1 MLGVLMLL
9 RDAPE
14 TVAPGASAQ
23 PRRLPW
29 PAIRSGRF
37 RTVVAPMAPWV
48 FAAPVIAFALLPSVA
63 GISSG
68 ADGIALTAAVTALCA
83 LAGVLVQPLARRL
96 VTRTN
101 RAAAA
106 GLLVCAAGLGLG
118 AETVQGRLAWLLVP
132 SAIVLGAAYGLCLVA
147 GLVEVQR
154 LAGRG
159 ALAGLTA
166 VYYAL
171 TYLGFAAPYLLA
183 VAAHLVSYTVLLTIA
198 AGLALATAL
207 FVSRRGAPA
216 PHASAPHA
224 SAIKLPYPSWN
235 IPDEPVPPAAAR

>member
-1 MLGVLMLL
+1 M
-9 RDAPE
+9 
-14 TVAPGASAQ
+14 
-23 PRRLPW
+23 
-29 PAIRSGRF
+29 
-37 RTVVAPMAPWV
+37 
-48 FAAPVIAFALLPSVA
+48 
-63 GISSG
+63 
-68 ADGIALTAAVTALCA
+68 
-83 LAGVLVQPLARRL
+83 
-96 VTRTN
+96 
-101 RAAAA
+101 A

-207 FVSRRGAPA
+207 FISRRSAPA
-216 PHASAPHA
+216 PHASAPHNPA
-224 SAIKLPYPSWN
+224 TEQHLPGQAVPHAHRFVRYPGLAFTTEFVGEWRRQ
-235 IPDEPVPPAAAR
+235 A